1 MSASA
6 AAQKRW
12 SVVVPFF
19 NEETFLG
26 PTLASIAAQTLA
38 PDRIILVDNGSTD
51 ASRSVAEDFLRAHP
65 ALSTVV
71 VSEPHP
77 GKASALKT
85 GLALVDTLFV
95 ATCDADTIYP
105 LAYLETADRL
115 FRRGGERMA
124 AVLAIGVTG
133 GRFAQTLARAKGALA
148 AAMMPSQAHS
158 GGYGQSFRASAL
170 KDAGG
175 FGPEL
180 WKFCLMDHEIIHRLT
195 KNGLVRHDYFHW
207 CRPSQRRGNRACVRW
222 TLSERLL
229 YHLTPRRR
237 RDWFFYEFLPKRFEA
252 RSVSELN
259 LREKPWAV

>member
-12 SVVVPFF
+12 SIVIPFF
-19 NEETFLG
+19 NEEAFLG
-26 PTLASIAAQTLA
+26 PTLASIATQTVI

-65 ALSTVV
+65 ALSIVI
-71 VSEPHP
+71 VSEPQP

-85 GLALVDTLFV
+85 GLALVDTIFA

-105 LAYLETADRL
+105 PAYLETADRL
-115 FRRGGERMA
+115 FEQGGERMA

-133 GRFAQTLARAKGALA
+133 GRVAQMLARAKGALA
-148 AAMMPSQAHS
+148 ALLMPSQAHS
-158 GGYGQSFRASAL
+158 GGYGQSFRTSAL
-170 KDAGG
+170 KDIGG
-175 FGPEL
+175 FGPER

-195 KNGLVRHDYFHW
+195 KNGLVRHHYLHW
-207 CRPSQRRGNRACVRW
+207 CRPSQRRGNRARVRW

-229 YHLTPRRR
+229 YHMTPRRR
-237 RDWFFYEFLPKRFEA
+237 RDWFFYEFLPRRFKA
-252 RSVSELN
+252 RGVSELN
-259 LREKPWAV
+259 LREKPWGV